1 VLHQPLQP
9 LQVAP
14 VPPGDRVPHH
24 QPIEE
29 FLEPSRHLIP
39 VTHSEARPSA
49 CRFDLPS
56 LHPSHAVP
64 ILELPFE
71 HSPALEFR
79 HHRRDRELS
88 PTDFSA
94 QPHLKAIAEFRCASL
109 RLELDPGLRAVPCA
123 HAMRQKKCSDDLR
136 RRGNILGER
145 EVGHQRV
152 AILPD
157 GYARTNLHAR
167 RKKSRLHATNDD
179 AFHATCKVNWIGK
192 RSHRMAGKTTRPP
205 GPRGW
210 PLVGIAFEMRKR
222 GLEVLAQAARDY
234 GDIVHIP
241 LAFGQSR
248 ILINHPDLI
257 EQILVLQHH
266 KFHKTAMARV
276 ATEKILGNGLVNSEG
291 DFWRRQRRLAQP
303 AFQKSRI
310 NQYSA
315 TMVEHALAHAA
326 KWQGDEECEM
336 GEEMSRLA
344 CGIAVKTLFGLDVG
358 PEADRVG
365 KNLTFLMRFQM
376 DRIRSPIRLPED
388 FPRPK
393 QRRAQAA
400 FEFLD
405 ALVYRIIEERRVRGG
420 EGNDLL
426 SRLIAA
432 MDEDGSQMTPKQL
445 RDETMTLFLAGHET
459 TALTLTWTWYLL
471 AQNPAAEARL
481 HEELSRVLGSHAVR
495 PEDLE
500 SLPYL
505 DAVIREAL
513 RLYPPAYIIGRMA
526 VEPFELGG
534 YSFPAGTT
542 LLMSQWIMQRDPRY
556 FTEPDAF
563 RPERWLDGLAARLPA
578 HAYFPF
584 GGGPRRCIGQGFAMM
599 EAALVAATLARRFR
613 FELIA
618 NQHVA
623 PDPLITLRPRGGI
636 RMKIHRRAER
646 ALPETAVGAHAER

>member
-1 VLHQPLQP
+1 M
-9 LQVAP
+9 
-14 VPPGDRVPHH
+14 
-24 QPIEE
+24 
-29 FLEPSRHLIP
+29 
-39 VTHSEARPSA
+39 
-49 CRFDLPS
+49 
-56 LHPSHAVP
+56 
-64 ILELPFE
+64 
-71 HSPALEFR
+71 
-79 HHRRDRELS
+79 
-88 PTDFSA
+88 PTNS
-94 QPHLKAIAEFRCASL
+94 
-109 RLELDPGLRAVPCA
+109 
-123 HAMRQKKCSDDLR
+123 
-136 RRGNILGER
+136 
-145 EVGHQRV
+145 
-152 AILPD
+152 
-157 GYARTNLHAR
+157 
-167 RKKSRLHATNDD
+167 
-179 AFHATCKVNWIGK
+179 
-192 RSHRMAGKTTRPP
+192 TRPP

-210 PLVGIAFEMRKR
+210 PLVGIALQLRKR
-222 GLEVLAQAARDY
+222 GLEVFTQAARDY
-234 GDIVHIP
+234 GDIVYIP

-257 EQILVLQHH
+257 EQVLVLQHN
-266 KFHKTAMARV
+266 KFHKTAMARA

-303 AFQKSRI
+303 AFQKSRV
-310 NQYSA
+310 NEYAA
-315 TMVEHALAHAA
+315 TMTEHALAHAS
-326 KWQGDEECEM
+326 KWQDGDEREI

-358 PEADRVG
+358 PEADRVSE
-365 KNLTFLMRFQM
+365 NLAFLMRFQM
-376 DRIRSPIRLPED
+376 ERVRSPIHLPEN

-400 FEFLD
+400 FDFLD
-405 ALVYRIIEERRVRGG
+405 ALVYRLIEQRRARGSD
-420 EGNDLL
+420 GNDLL

-471 AQNPAAEARL
+471 AQNPSAEVRL
-481 HEELSRVLGSHAVR
+481 LEELSRVLGNRPSR

-526 VEPFELGG
+526 NEPFELGG

-542 LLMSQWIMQRDPRY
+542 VLMSQWIMHRDPRY
-556 FTEPDAF
+556 FSEPNAF

-599 EAALVAATLARRFR
+599 EAALVAATLARHFH
-613 FELIA
+613 FELLPG
-618 NQHVA
+618 QSVE
-623 PDPLITLRPRGGI
+623 PDPLITLRPRCGI
-636 RMKIHRRAER
+636 RMKIHRRAE
-646 ALPETAVGAHAER
+646 AAQAEAAAS